1 MTRTSTKKA
10 VLVIDV
16 WDDHWDRET
25 KEYLPS
31 LADSINS
38 FLKSVRGKWTIIHSP
53 SECDIKFEYKI
64 HEKYRAADSPPSAY
78 FTRVTGKKVWGGI
91 HPNID
96 VEDGDYVTNWAPQ
109 IFSILA
115 NHKVENVYLVG
126 LHLDACIMDKPMGA
140 QNLREFG
147 FNPIVVE
154 DLTETLFMDK
164 EDVISKIKKDYK
176 ICKTSKIIQ

>member
-64 HEKYRAADSPPSAY
+64 HEKYRAADSPPNGS
-78 FTRVTGKKVWGGI
+78 
-91 HPNID
+91 
-96 VEDGDYVTNWAPQ
+96 
-109 IFSILA
+109 
-115 NHKVENVYLVG
+115 
-126 LHLDACIMDKPMGA
+126 
-140 QNLREFG
+140 
-147 FNPIVVE
+147 
-154 DLTETLFMDK
+154 
-164 EDVISKIKKDYK
+164 
-176 ICKTSKIIQ
+176 